1 MKRERYDLKG
11 EIYNLEKGKIE
22 VYSFRAV
29 DHKFKLHRI
38 KELDGFLPLER
49 VLIRENTRS
58 WFTPTKGVVYEC
70 DNYILRPMRYARRE
84 QQKEAVRTLRDY
96 MDGSFRRDPVRVYEN
111 GLITLS
117 PNNDTTNKRIQL
129 SEDAY
134 LAYLLD
140 NEQFT
145 SEYLQEAD
153 LEDLKDLFRL
163 SKNPIT
169 EITTDELKRIYLSGL
184 VEGRYDEQMD
194 YIEKTSKVFK
204 KIR

>member
-1 MKRERYDLKG
+1 MTRKG
-11 EIYNLEKGKIE
+11 MIYNLEKGKIE
-22 VYSFRAV
+22 VYSIRPIE
-29 DHKFKLHRI
+29 HKFKLYRV
-38 KELDGFLPLER
+38 KELDKFLPLER

-70 DNYILRPMRYARRE
+70 ENYILRPMKYAKKE
-84 QQKEAVRTLRDY
+84 QQRDAIRTLRDY

-117 PNNDTTNKRIQL
+117 PNNDTTNKCIQL
-129 SEDAY
+129 SEEAY
-134 LAYLLD
+134 YAYLLD
-140 NEQFT
+140 NEDFT
-145 SEYLQEAD
+145 STYLQEAD
-153 LEDLKDLFRL
+153 LEDLREVFRL

-169 EITTDELKRIYLSGL
+169 EITTDELKRLYLSGL
-184 VEGRYDEQMD
+184 AEGRYDEKMD